1 MANIARF
8 NVLDNALDD
17 LMRGFFVRPMNYEP
31 AVPAQLRIDVTE
43 DDKSYSVRAEI
54 PGVKKEDINV
64 SVAAVPAQLRID
76 VTESD
81 KSYSVRAEIPGVK
94 KEDINVSV
102 DGNQVEISAEVK
114 NEKAIKDGERLLRA
128 ERHYGK
134 IQRAFALDQDVDE
147 TATQARY
154 ADGILELTLPKKASA
169 AARRIAIQ

>member
-8 NVLDNALDD
+8 NVLDNTLDD
-17 LMRGFFVRPMNYEP
+17 LMRGFFVRPMDYKP
-31 AVPAQLRIDVTE
+31 AAAAQLRVDVTE

-64 SVAAVPAQLRID
+64 A
-76 VTESD
+76 
-81 KSYSVRAEIPGVK
+81 
-94 KEDINVSV
+94 V

-114 NEKAIKDGERLLRA
+114 NEKAIKDGEKLLRS
-128 ERHYGK
+128 ERYYGRVY
-134 IQRAFALDQDVDE
+134 RAFALDQDVDE

-154 ADGILELTLPKKASA
+154 ADGILELRLPKKASA